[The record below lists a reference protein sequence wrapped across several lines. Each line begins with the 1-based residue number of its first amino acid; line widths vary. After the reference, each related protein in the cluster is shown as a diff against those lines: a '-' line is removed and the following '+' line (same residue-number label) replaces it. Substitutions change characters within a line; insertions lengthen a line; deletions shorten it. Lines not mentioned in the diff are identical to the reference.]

1 MNLLRGILFD
11 WRGTLFHDEDDV
23 DWVRASAA
31 AIGRDFSVAQAKEV
45 LARVA
50 ATSQHSDVVAARRRG
65 DCSVDLNRAA
75 TLLEF
80 RLAGYDDDLA
90 LAIWQRDGSP
100 GVSLPYT
107 DVPEVLAELKTCG
120 MRIGVVSD
128 IHYDL
133 RPLFVRS
140 GIAHLV
146 DAYTLSFE
154 HGVQKPDPRLF
165 EIALAELGIAP
176 DEALM
181 VGDRAS
187 RDAGGVPLG
196 ICTLFLPPAPNFGP
210 RGLDAVLR
218 FAGCGKL
225 PGFRTPARRCMS
237 GTQYRSSAG
246 PQARVSS
253 KSISA
258 GVPT

>member
-1 MNLLRGILFD
+1 MEL
-11 WRGTLFHDEDDV
+11 
-23 DWVRASAA
+23 
-31 AIGRDFSVAQAKEV
+31 

-50 ATSQHSDVVAARRRG
+50 TTSQHADVVAARRRA

-75 TLLEF
+75 SLLEW
-80 RLAGYDDDLA
+80 RLSGCDDALA

-107 DVPEVLAELKTCG
+107 DVPEILGQLNACG

-133 RPLFVRS
+133 RPLFERC
-140 GIAHLV
+140 GLAHLV

-176 DEALM
+176 AEALM

-187 RDAGGVPLG
+187 RDAGGAPLG
-196 ICTLFLPPAPNFGP
+196 IMTLILPPAPSFGP
-210 RGLDAVLR
+210 RVWTRSCAWPAAPSSASARPLLR
-218 FAGCGKL
+218 AE
-225 PGFRTPARRCMS
+225 RRRCCS
-237 GTQYRSSAG
+237 RPPPRPYR
-246 PQARVSS
+246 R
-253 KSISA
+253 
-258 GVPT
+258 